1 MMMSRHASLTGIWLL
16 AAVSALGAGNSI
28 EEAADAF
35 YNLDFDQALALYQK
49 SAAASPQSAEIHN
62 HVAHTLLYRELFR
75 NGALES
81 EMVTGNNAFLR
92 RPKMEVPAEVDRLFT
107 AEVEKAISL
116 SQALVTANARDTHAL
131 HALAISYA
139 LRANYGFFVRK
150 TWMASLSDSTKAHKL
165 DVQVT
170 DIEPGNVDAKLLQGG
185 YDYIIGSLPWSWRML
200 GMVSGFHG
208 DKQRGINTI
217 TEVAKR
223 GKDNRTDAE
232 MTLCALYRREGQT
245 ARALPMVVDLIQRFP
260 RNYLLRFE
268 LAQMYGATG
277 QRTSAID
284 TLHEIARRKR
294 ENLPGFGR
302 IPWEKIYYETGNLQF
317 WFNDLDAALENLK
330 KITATPE
337 QLAELDFN
345 TGVLAFM
352 RQGQIYDLQNR
363 HAEAVKVY
371 QQAVKFAPEAEA
383 ARESR
388 SYINTPYKRQK
399 KML

>member
-1 MMMSRHASLTGIWLL
+1 MRSSCALL
-16 AAVSALGAGNSI
+16 AGIVFLAAISAEGAGKLLD
-28 EEAADAF
+28 EAADHF
-35 YNLDFDQALALYQK
+35 YNLEFDQALALYDQ
-49 SAAASPQSAEIHN
+49 AATASPGDAEIHN

-81 EMVTGNNAFLR
+81 EMVTGNNSFIR
-92 RPKMEVPAEVDRLFT
+92 RAKFEVPAEVDRRFT
-107 AEVEKAISL
+107 AEVERAMGL
-116 SQALVTANARDTHAL
+116 SQVLITKNPRDTQAL
-131 HALAISYA
+131 HALAVAYA
-139 LRANYGFFVRK
+139 LRANYGFFVKK

-165 DVQVT
+165 EMQVT
-170 DIEPGNVDAKLLQGG
+170 DIDPSNYDAKLIQGG

-200 GMVSGFHG
+200 GFVGGYHG

-217 TEVAKR
+217 TEVTRK
-223 GKDNRTDAE
+223 GKDNKADAE

-245 ARALPMVVDLIQRFP
+245 TRAIPLVVGLIERFP

-277 QRTSAID
+277 QRRNAID
-284 TLHEIARRKR
+284 TLNDIAKRKR
-294 ENLPGFGR
+294 ENIPGFGR

-317 WFNDLDAALENLK
+317 WFNDLDNALDNLK
-330 KITATPE
+330 RVTATPE
-337 QLAELDFN
+337 QLKEIDLN
-345 TGVLAFM
+345 TGVLALM

-363 HAEAVKVY
+363 HSEAVRVY

-388 SYINTPYKRQK
+388 NYIGSPYKRQSRT
-399 KML
+399 